1 MYFILV
7 IVFHKEYFY
16 SNFYTF
22 PLYERLHV
30 NKGKIWHRKI
40 RKKGGERREKVL
52 KHGKHRN
59 NRHTNQPMEK
69 GR

>member
-40 RKKGGERREKVL
+40 RKKRRRTKRESA
-52 KHGKHRN
+52 
-59 NRHTNQPMEK
+59 
-69 GR
+69 